1 MQTAYLPALA
11 ALAENTEIW
20 GFDPAITLPGVM
32 SASTLEA
39 LLAEPL
45 DRLVIATPSLL
56 HLPVLEQ
63 ALASAIPLILVE
75 KPVVATL
82 AQHDRL
88 HALLADPEV
97 AARVLALDHWMARN
111 AVQQLLLSGK
121 LDEGWQPREPGAPG
135 SGWPPSPIS
144 ARWRGFCW
152 NPAAWT
158 RRGIPMPSTSP
169 PGSRIGGSCAI
180 QTGHPR
186 HRHPSAGDDP
196 GTAGGPGWGRPPAP
210 DRGGRL
216 RPAGAAHPARG
227 SGDRRGRACLRGEAA
242 GCPLTLWL
250 DKYAGPGVEKKGL
263 CLHLRDGR
271 RIELLRCGNL
281 EWLHHHDV
289 DGMRGWQREGPSIA
303 TASPRPCWRPAFGRW
318 AGVTARRLQEVA
330 LLLELQQGLR
340 GPIDVAGAIGHE
352 GWWLAPSCRTVPG
365 FGPFLSA
372 ALSVLPVLAEPR
384 MVRGKDWRCQ
394 SFMAPYTL
402 QSDYQVC
409 HFHEYCH
416 FIP

>member
-1 MQTAYLPALA
+1 MKIGFVGLGAVVQTAYLPALA

-32 SASTLEA
+32 SAPTLEA

-121 LDEGWQPREPGAPG
+121 LDEGWQPREPEGAG
-135 SGWPPSPIS
+135 VGLATLADIS
-144 ARWRGFCW
+144 AVEGFLLEPCGLDEAGEPYAL
-152 NPAAWT
+152 NFATGEPDRRVLRHPDGVILDIGTHLLAMIRELLVALGGDDRLHLIADGVCDRLGQPI
-158 RRGIPMPSTSP
+158 RRG
-169 PGSRIGGSCAI
+169 
-180 QTGHPR
+180 
-186 HRHPSAGDDP
+186 DLE
-196 GTAGGPGWGRPPAP
+196 TAE
-210 DRGGRL
+210 
-216 RPAGAAHPARG
+216 
-227 SGDRRGRACLRGEAA
+227 GRACLRGEAA
-242 GCPLTLWL
+242 GVPLTLWL

-263 CLHLRDGR
+263 CLHLKDGR
-271 RIELLRCGNL
+271 RIELLRRATWSGCTITTSTGCGAGNMRAPL
-281 EWLHHHDV
+281 SPLHRPDSA
-289 DGMRGWQREGPSIA
+289 GP
-303 TASPRPCWRPAFGRW
+303 RAFGRL
-318 AGVTARRLQEVA
+318 GRHHARRLQEVA

-340 GPIDVAGAIGHE
+340 GPH
-352 GWWLAPSCRTVPG
+352 
-365 FGPFLSA
+365 
-372 ALSVLPVLAEPR
+372 
-384 MVRGKDWRCQ
+384 
-394 SFMAPYTL
+394 
-402 QSDYQVC
+402 
-409 HFHEYCH
+409 
-416 FIP
+416 

>member
-1 MQTAYLPALA
+1 MKIGFVGLGAVVQTAYLPTLA
-11 ALAENTEIW
+11 ALAENPKIW

-32 SASTLEA
+32 SAPTLEA

-88 HALLADPEV
+88 RALLADPEV

-121 LDEGWQPREPGAPG
+121 LDEGWQPREPGCAG
-135 SGWPPSPIS
+135 VGLATLADIS
-144 ARWRGFCW
+144 AVEGFLLEPCDGVILDIGTHLLAMVRELLVALGGDDRLHLIAEGVCDRLGQ
-152 NPAAWT
+152 PI
-158 RRGIPMPSTSP
+158 RRG
-169 PGSRIGGSCAI
+169 
-180 QTGHPR
+180 
-186 HRHPSAGDDP
+186 DLE
-196 GTAGGPGWGRPPAP
+196 TAE
-210 DRGGRL
+210 
-216 RPAGAAHPARG
+216 
-227 SGDRRGRACLRGEAA
+227 GRACLRGEAA
-242 GCPLTLWL
+242 GVPLTLWL

-263 CLHLRDGR
+263 CLHLKDGR

-289 DGMRGWQREGPSIA
+289 DGMRGWQHEGPLYRHCIA
-303 TASPRPCWRPAFGRW
+303 QTLLAPVPLGGWTGT
-318 AGVTARRLQEVA
+318 TARRLQEVA

-340 GPIDVAGAIGHE
+340 GPH
-352 GWWLAPSCRTVPG
+352 
-365 FGPFLSA
+365 
-372 ALSVLPVLAEPR
+372 
-384 MVRGKDWRCQ
+384 
-394 SFMAPYTL
+394 
-402 QSDYQVC
+402 
-409 HFHEYCH
+409 
-416 FIP
+416 

>member
-1 MQTAYLPALA
+1 MKIGFVGLGAVVQTAYLPALA
-11 ALAENTEIW
+11 ALAENPEIW

-32 SASTLEA
+32 SAPTLEA

-121 LDEGWQPREPGAPG
+121 LDEGWQPREPGCAG
-135 SGWPPSPIS
+135 VGLATLADIS
-144 ARWRGFCW
+144 AVEGFLLEPCGLDEAGHPYAL
-152 NPAAWT
+152 NFATGEPDRRVLRHPDGVILDIGTHLLAMIRELLVALGGDDRLHLIAEGVCDRLGQPI
-158 RRGIPMPSTSP
+158 RRG
-169 PGSRIGGSCAI
+169 
-180 QTGHPR
+180 
-186 HRHPSAGDDP
+186 DLE
-196 GTAGGPGWGRPPAP
+196 TAE
-210 DRGGRL
+210 
-216 RPAGAAHPARG
+216 
-227 SGDRRGRACLRGEAA
+227 GRACLRGEAA
-242 GCPLTLWL
+242 GVPLTLWL

-263 CLHLRDGR
+263 CLHFKDGR
-271 RIELLRCGNL
+271 RIELLRRGNL

-289 DGMRGWQREGPSIA
+289 DGMRGWQHEGPLYRHCIA
-303 TASPRPCWRPAFGRW
+303 QTLLAPVPLGGW
-318 AGVTARRLQEVA
+318 ADTTARRLQEVA

-340 GPIDVAGAIGHE
+340 GPH
-352 GWWLAPSCRTVPG
+352 
-365 FGPFLSA
+365 
-372 ALSVLPVLAEPR
+372 
-384 MVRGKDWRCQ
+384 
-394 SFMAPYTL
+394 
-402 QSDYQVC
+402 
-409 HFHEYCH
+409 
-416 FIP
+416 